1 MTKLF
6 ENLEIL
12 CQMDA
17 IAGYEKQVSRYLSC
31 QFEQMDY
38 TVNVNGIGNV
48 ICHKTLDPSLPNVAL
63 IAHMDEVGFVVKKIE
78 DNGLLRIHNLGGIFS
93 QTLLAQEVKVYDKS
107 LEVYQSGTILAPPIH
122 KLSPAQQREALAI
135 ETMYVDIGLSS
146 KQSVIESGIEVGAM
160 VVVVSDFKMINE
172 CIMSKAI
179 DDRYGCAMLLSHA
192 LEQVAPT
199 DYNLIYIFTTQEEVG
214 LRGAHTLSSYEIDL
228 ALIVDASASSDVVDK
243 KEQNGHLHEGVLLR
257 HFDPGMITPR
267 KLLQDYASW
276 IENNQLPSQPFFSMG
291 STDGA
296 KVQCLNQGIPTLVVG
311 VCMRN
316 IHTCR
321 SVVSYNDIDSAY
333 QILSGYLSY
342 LNAQR
347 IYKFKSL

>member
-6 ENLEIL
+6 DNLEVL
-12 CQMDA
+12 CQLDA
-17 IAGYEKQVSRYLSC
+17 IAGYEKQVSRYLVS

-38 TVNVNGIGNV
+38 SVYIDGIGNV
-48 ICHKTLDPSLPNVAL
+48 ICHKEVEPSLPTVGL
-63 IAHMDEVGFVVKKIE
+63 IAHMDEIGFVVKKIE

-107 LEVYQSGTILAPPIH
+107 LEVFQSGTILAPPIH
-122 KLSPAQQREALAI
+122 QLNDAQKKEALAI
-135 ETMYVDIGLSS
+135 DTMYVDIGLSS
-146 KQSVIESGIEVGAM
+146 KQSVLDSGIEVGAM

-192 LEQVAPT
+192 KENECVH
-199 DYNLIYIFTTQEEVG
+199 DYNLMYIFTTQEEVG
-214 LRGAHTLSSYEIDL
+214 LRGAQTLASYELDL
-228 ALIVDASASSDVVDK
+228 ALIVDASASSDVIDR

-257 HFDPGMITPR
+257 HFDPGMITSR
-267 KLLQDYASW
+267 RLLQDYTNW
-276 IENNQLPSQPFFSMG
+276 IEANKFAAQPFFSMG

-321 SVVSYNDIDSAY
+321 SVASYKDIDTAY
-333 QILSGYLSY
+333 QILSGYLEY
-342 LNAQR
+342 LNASI
-347 IYKFKSL
+347 IYQFKTL